1 MVNLYHDTMPKSQD
15 AITWPSAPLSLRD
28 LAAGD
33 EEALLDGLIE
43 GGYMLCGTP
52 DEVSEQIA
60 AWGDVGMDQLVFGL
74 PIEGMHHEEVL
85 AMPRALRRQGDP
97 RVRQGPHPLH
107 RPLPGDGA
115 AEVRA
120 HHPAAPRRGVAHG
133 HPGERA
139 RAPRVGASPAITRN
153 RREDSAVTTRRI
165 EYAGSV
171 HDQREIDA
179 VVEVLQGGPTALRIG
194 RNVRAMEQRVAEL
207 FGKRRGV
214 MCNSGS
220 SALYLAIDVLGLEP
234 GDEIV
239 TSAVT
244 FSTDIAPMIRA
255 RLVPAFVDV
264 TPTTFQIDT
273 DAIEEMIGPRTKAIL
288 APNLI
293 GNAPDWDVIAEIVRR
308 HGLRVVEDSCD
319 ALGLTLRGTPTGTRS
334 DISLT
339 SFALSHIITAAGT
352 GGMVCFDDDALAD
365 QALLLRRW
373 GRRSEVQLFG
383 SAKGVDTRFFSTI
396 DGDLEYDNL
405 FIFDEVGWNF
415 EPSELSA
422 AFGLVQLD
430 KLDENLKRRQR
441 NFELTADAF
450 ARHPEH
456 FTLPS
461 LTPGVTTGWH
471 MFPVLVNAGVGHPS
485 RGVPGSGWRATASTR
500 AWCGRATRPGS
511 PRSATGLTACRAA
524 GLPNADRVMEW
535 GVVLPN
541 NHSMSDDDCAYI
553 GECVDEYLGS
563 SGRT

>member
-1 MVNLYHDTMPKSQD
+1 M
-15 AITWPSAPLSLRD
+15 
-28 LAAGD
+28 
-33 EEALLDGLIE
+33 
-43 GGYMLCGTP
+43 
-52 DEVSEQIA
+52 
-60 AWGDVGMDQLVFGL
+60 
-74 PIEGMHHEEVL
+74 
-85 AMPRALRRQGDP
+85 
-97 RVRQGPHPLH
+97 
-107 RPLPGDGA
+107 
-115 AEVRA
+115 
-120 HHPAAPRRGVAHG
+120 
-133 HPGERA
+133 
-139 RAPRVGASPAITRN
+139 
-153 RREDSAVTTRRI
+153 TTRRI

-179 VVEVLQGGPTALRIG
+179 VVEVLRGGPTALRIG

-293 GNAPDWDVIAEIVRR
+293 GNAPDWDVIAEIARR

-383 SAKGVDTRFFSTI
+383 SAKGADTRFFSTI

-471 MFPVLVNAGVGHPS
+471 MFPVLVNAGSGIRRAEFQAWMEGH
-485 RGVPGSGWRATASTR
+485 GVDTR
-500 AWCGRATRPGS
+500 MVWTGNAARQPAFRDRPHRV
-511 PRSATGLTACRAA
+511 PAA